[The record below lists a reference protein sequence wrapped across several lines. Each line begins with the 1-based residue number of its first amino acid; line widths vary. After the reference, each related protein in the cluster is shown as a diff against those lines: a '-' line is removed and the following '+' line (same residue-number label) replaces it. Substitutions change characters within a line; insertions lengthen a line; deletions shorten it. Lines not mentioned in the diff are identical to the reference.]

1 MSYTLGTAAKAAGRS
16 KATILKAIRN
26 GKVSAEKNAHGYWS
40 ITPEE
45 LHRVYPIV
53 DQEVV
58 TRQTGKT
65 TVNPEINTLKHRVEL
80 LEAELQAERRQN
92 KSLEGQVVDLKDRSD
107 DLRSDRDAWREQV
120 QRKLLTW
127 RGLFGGGK
135 AE

>member
-1 MSYTLGTAAKAAGRS
+1 MTYTLGTASKAVGRS
-16 KATILKAIRN
+16 KATILKAIRT

-45 LHRVYPIV
+45 LHRVYPAV
-53 DQEVV
+53 DHEVV
-58 TRQTGKT
+58 TGQMDKT

-92 KSLEGQVVDLKDRSD
+92 RSLEGQVVDLKDRSD
-107 DLRSDRDAWREQV
+107 DLRSDRDAWREQA